1 MPDVKAPMG
10 SGKESAC
17 QMQLSSLL
25 NLYQKATCPPK
36 FLKIGAPLFP
46 EVEYIMGWDRNQWRN
61 NGVKRGEEVEE
72 RGGEK

>member
-1 MPDVKAPMG
+1 MSRLLWVVVKNLPVR
-10 SGKESAC
+10 C
-17 QMQLSSLL
+17 NFFLFIT
-25 NLYQKATCPPK
+25 LYQKANCPPK

-61 NGVKRGEEVEE
+61 SGVKRGEEVEE